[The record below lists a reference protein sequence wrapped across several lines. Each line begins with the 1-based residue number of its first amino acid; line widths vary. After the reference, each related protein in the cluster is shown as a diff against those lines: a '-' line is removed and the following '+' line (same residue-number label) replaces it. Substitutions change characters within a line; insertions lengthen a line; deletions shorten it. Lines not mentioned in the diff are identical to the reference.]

1 MRSSLGPDASMQLLK
16 LQLESL
22 IDEHESFYVYFAAQI
37 AITAGDDFI
46 NRGFV
51 GI

>member
-1 MRSSLGPDASMQLLK
+1 VQLSK
-16 LQLESL
+16 LQLELL
-22 IDEHESFYVYFAAQI
+22 IKQHQSFYCAAQI

-51 GI
+51 MI